1 MGYFLGG
8 DRYQVAKSPFVAQ
21 LDRKTK
27 SSCFLLLSVSP
38 CGINH
43 SGSVFH
49 HADARANNCGRE
61 VQMAQVLNLVGL
73 SILWMLKSS
82 RCLDPSS
89 DPFISCE
96 GQMATCDLH
105 VLLLPL
111 VAPH

>member
-1 MGYFLGG
+1 
-8 DRYQVAKSPFVAQ
+8 
-21 LDRKTK
+21 
-27 SSCFLLLSVSP
+27 
-38 CGINH
+38 
-43 SGSVFH
+43 
-49 HADARANNCGRE
+49 
-61 VQMAQVLNLVGL
+61 MAQVLKLVGL